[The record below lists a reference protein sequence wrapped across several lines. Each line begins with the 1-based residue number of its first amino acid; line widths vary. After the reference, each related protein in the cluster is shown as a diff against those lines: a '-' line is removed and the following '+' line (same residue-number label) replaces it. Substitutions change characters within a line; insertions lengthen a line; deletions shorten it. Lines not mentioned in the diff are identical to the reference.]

1 MVSSC
6 AMNKRPPTIGLT
18 GGIGSGKST
27 IASCFEQLGCI
38 VANADENAKIA
49 LQTGEVRRQLVDWWG
64 SDILNHDGRVNTS
77 AVAAII
83 FKDET
88 ERLRL
93 ESLLHPR
100 AREMQQEQFSEAP
113 KETKAFIIDAPLLI
127 EAGIDAMCDAVVF
140 VEVSAEIRQKR
151 IKEGRGWSNE
161 ELKRRETAQLPLD
174 TKRKKADYIVVNEGN
189 LDSVKQQVEQILED
203 IRTRQL
209 EKS

>member
-1 MVSSC
+1 
-6 AMNKRPPTIGLT
+6 
-18 GGIGSGKST
+18 
-27 IASCFEQLGCI
+27 
-38 VANADENAKIA
+38 
-49 LQTGEVRRQLVDWWG
+49 
-64 SDILNHDGRVNTS
+64 
-77 AVAAII
+77 
-83 FKDET
+83 
-88 ERLRL
+88 
-93 ESLLHPR
+93 
-100 AREMQQEQFSEAP
+100 MQQEQFSEAP

-140 VEVSAEIRQKR
+140 VDVSAEIRQKR

-203 IRTRQL
+203 IRTGQL